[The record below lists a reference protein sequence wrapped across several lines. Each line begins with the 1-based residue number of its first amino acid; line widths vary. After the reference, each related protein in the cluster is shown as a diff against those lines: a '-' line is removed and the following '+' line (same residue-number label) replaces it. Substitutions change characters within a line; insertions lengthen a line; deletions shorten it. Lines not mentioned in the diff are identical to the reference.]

1 MKQTILVLFLF
12 FSFFLKAQEE
22 QVWLVNLEEAKKEAQ
37 SESKHILVNF
47 SGSDWCGN
55 CMRLAQDLFESQDFK
70 NFAAENLILLNLDFP
85 AKKAN
90 KLSAEQTAHND
101 ALAEKFNPTGVFPL
115 TLVLNQKGELISK
128 MKYPCKNIEEYL
140 HEIQLAL
147 RK

>member
-1 MKQTILVLFLF
+1 MKQRFLVVFLLLG
-12 FSFFLKAQEE
+12 FLLSAQNEE
-22 QVWLVNLEEAKKEAQ
+22 KWLVNFEEAKKEAQ
-37 SESKHILVNF
+37 SQSRHILVSF

-55 CMRLAQDLFESQDFK
+55 CMRLSQDLFESQEFK
-70 NFAAENLILLNLDFP
+70 EFATENLILLNLDFP

-115 TLVLNQKGELISK
+115 TLVLNEKGELISK
-128 MKYPCKNIEEYL
+128 MKYPCKNVEEYL

>member
-1 MKQTILVLFLF
+1 MKQTFLVVFLLLG
-12 FSFFLKAQEE
+12 FLLSAQNE
-22 QVWLVNLEEAKKEAQ
+22 QKWLVNFEEAKKEAQ
-37 SESKHILVNF
+37 SQSRHILVSF

-55 CMRLAQDLFESQDFK
+55 CMRLSQDLFESQEFK
-70 NFAAENLILLNLDFP
+70 EFATENLILLNLDFP

-115 TLVLNQKGELISK
+115 TLVLNEKGELISK
-128 MKYPCKNIEEYL
+128 MKYPCKNVEEYL